1 MRSSVR
7 PGPISATT
15 RLTGIF
21 GDPIEHS
28 LSPAMHNAAYAAL
41 GLDRRYLAFHVTRVE
56 LLPALRGIAPLKIAG
71 VNLTLPHKARAL
83 EAMDELTA
91 EGRLLGAIN
100 CVINRSGKLVGDNT
114 DARGLERDLRAHGI
128 GVAAR
133 TVLVMGAGGAGA
145 AAVVAAS
152 RLKAARIVIANR
164 TTRRASALARRFA
177 QSSLKRTRFEAVGLG
192 ELGNSRLLAELAC
205 VVNATSLGLTG
216 GGFPHL
222 QYGATPPNCFF
233 YDTLYARKPTMFL
246 AGAIRARRQ
255 CADGAG
261 MLVEQGELAFYL
273 FNRVRAPEGVMRRA
287 LMDALG
293 RTRYPRGRFR

>member
-1 MRSSVR
+1 VASCVR

-41 GLDRRYLAFHVTRVE
+41 RIDRRYVAFHVTPAE

-83 EAMDELTA
+83 AVMDELTA
-91 EGRLLGAIN
+91 EGHLLGAIN
-100 CVINRSGKLVGDNT
+100 CVINRDGKLVGDNT

-128 GVAAR
+128 VVAAR
-133 TVLVMGAGGAGA
+133 TALVMGAGGAGA
-145 AAVVAAS
+145 AAVVALS
-152 RLKAARIVIANR
+152 RLKAARVVIANR
-164 TTRRASALARRFA
+164 TARRASALARRFA
-177 QSSLKRTRFEAVGLG
+177 QGALSHTRFEAVGLR
-192 ELGNSRLLAELAC
+192 ELANRSLLAEVAC
-205 VVNATSLGLTG
+205 VVNATSLGLSG
-216 GGFPHL
+216 GGFPDL
-222 QYGATPPNCFF
+222 EYDATPPNCFF
-233 YDTLYARKPTMFL
+233 YDTLYARRPTKFL
-246 AGAIRARRQ
+246 AGAIGARRK

-261 MLVEQGELAFYL
+261 MLVEQGELAFNL
-273 FNRVRAPEGVMRRA
+273 FNGVRAPHGVMRRA

-293 RTRYPRGRFR
+293 RTR

>member
-1 MRSSVR
+1 MASSVR

-21 GDPIEHS
+21 GDPIGHS

-41 GLDRRYLAFHVTRVE
+41 GMDRRYVAFHVTQAE

-83 EAMDELTA
+83 AVMDELTA
-91 EGRLLGAIN
+91 EGELLGAIN
-100 CVINRSGKLVGDNT
+100 CVINRDGKLVGDNT
-114 DARGLERDLRAHGI
+114 DARGLERDLHAHGI

-133 TVLVMGAGGAGA
+133 TVLVVGAGGAGA
-145 AAVVAAS
+145 AAVVALS
-152 RLKAARIVIANR
+152 RLKAARVVIANR

-177 QSSLKRTRFEAVGLG
+177 QGALRRTRFEAVGLR
-192 ELGNSRLLAELAC
+192 ELVNSSLLAELVC

-216 GGFPHL
+216 ADFPHL
-222 QYGATPPNCFF
+222 EYDATPPNCFF
-233 YDTLYARKPTMFL
+233 YDTLYARRPTRFL
-246 AGAIRARRQ
+246 AGAIRARRK

-261 MLVEQGELAFYL
+261 MLVEQGELAFNL
-273 FNRVRAPEGVMRRA
+273 FNGVRAPHGVMRRA
-287 LMDALG
+287 LLDTLG
-293 RTRYPRGRFR
+293 RTR

>member
-1 MRSSVR
+1 MPSSER

-21 GDPIEHS
+21 GDPVEHS

-41 GLDRRYLAFHVTRVE
+41 RMDRRYVAFHVTRAE

-83 EAMDELTA
+83 AAMDELTA

-100 CVINRSGKLVGDNT
+100 CVINRSGKLLGDNT
-114 DARGLERDLRAHGI
+114 DARGLERDLRAHGV

-145 AAVVAAS
+145 AAVVAMS
-152 RLKAARIVIANR
+152 RLKAARVVIANR
-164 TTRRASALARRFA
+164 TARRASALARRFA
-177 QSSLKRTRFEAVGLG
+177 QSSLNSTRFEAVGLC
-192 ELGNSRLLAELAC
+192 ELSNRRLLAEAAC
-205 VVNATSLGLTG
+205 VINATSLGLTG
-216 GGFPHL
+216 AGFPHL
-222 QYGATPPNCFF
+222 KYDATTPTCFF
-233 YDTLYARKPTMFL
+233 YDTLYARKPTRFL
-246 AGAIRARRQ
+246 AGAIRARRK

-261 MLVEQGELAFYL
+261 MLVEQGELAFNL
-273 FNRVRAPEGVMRRA
+273 FNGVRAPNGVMRRA

-293 RTRYPRGRFR
+293 RTQ